1 MVDQSLPV
9 QGNLTATVY
18 SVEPAR
24 DNSSELVITVSTN
37 STASPATLTNQVA
50 QPLEQALAEVTDIN
64 QEISFATVATVR
76 RGMCTCIYA
85 NKMLYCH
92 LALNV
97 LVYATIAPPCMVD
110 GCPELPASTCGN
122 VGPVTWPE
130 TEIGQVAS
138 VPCPCEVSNDPLIQ
152 ELTGT
157 RRCGG
162 TYDTGAMWEEPQC
175 DSCQFSD
182 TRLTLCRLA
191 EVGSFLSRMYLLYT

>member
-9 QGNLTATVY
+9 EGNLTATVY

-24 DNSSELVITVSTN
+24 DNSSELVITVSIN

-64 QEISFATVATVR
+64 QEISFAIVATER
-76 RGMCTCIYA
+76 RGTCTCVYMK
-85 NKMLYCH
+85 KMLYCH
-92 LALNV
+92 LALI
-97 LVYATIAPPCMVD
+97 ATIAPPCMVD
-110 GCPELPASTCGN
+110 GCPEEPASTCGN
-122 VGPVTWPE
+122 AGLVTWPE

-138 VPCPCEVSNDPLIQ
+138 VPCPCGVSNDPLIQ
-152 ELTGT
+152 ELRGT

-162 TYDTGAMWEEPQC
+162 TYNTGAMWEEPQC
-175 DSCQFSD
+175 DGCHFSD

-191 EVGSFLSRMYLLYT
+191 EVGLFLSRMHLLYT

>member
-9 QGNLTATVY
+9 EGNLTATVY

-24 DNSSELVITVSTN
+24 DNLSELVITVLTN

-64 QEISFATVATVR
+64 QEIFFAIVATER
-76 RGMCTCIYA
+76 RGTYTCIYT

-92 LALNV
+92 LALN
-97 LVYATIAPPCMVD
+97 ATIAPSCVVD
-110 GCPELPASTCGN
+110 GCPEEPASTCGN
-122 VGPVTWPE
+122 AGPVTWPE

-138 VPCPCEVSNDPLIQ
+138 VPCPCGVSNDPLIQ
-152 ELTGT
+152 ELRGT

-162 TYDTGAMWEEPQC
+162 TYDTGAMWEVPQC

-191 EVGSFLSRMYLLYT
+191 EVGSFLSRMHLLYT